1 MLQSSFQMKVNLAF
15 YLEIKVLESGGRV
28 ERPRNQGVQHAMSSS
43 DVGAGLSQENI
54 SFFDLLTSIMEIQF
68 SFSSSTCQQY

>member
-1 MLQSSFQMKVNLAF
+1 MTVFFSDEGKFGILFGNQG
-15 YLEIKVLESGGRV
+15 LESGGRV

-43 DVGAGLSQENI
+43 DVVAGLSQKNI

-68 SFSSSTCQQY
+68 SFSSSTCPQY